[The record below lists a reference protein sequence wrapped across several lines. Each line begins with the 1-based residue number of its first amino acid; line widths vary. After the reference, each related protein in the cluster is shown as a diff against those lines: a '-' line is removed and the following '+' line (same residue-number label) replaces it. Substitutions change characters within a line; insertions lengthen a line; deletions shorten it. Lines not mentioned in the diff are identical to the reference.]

1 MQQQQD
7 DKNTKVNSVRLAK
20 LPKIATNF
28 IQELIQLGKL
38 DSSIHE
44 CVFALLKEPTFRKQS
59 DIDKIKSFL
68 ESTALATKFRSDNF
82 NAESLDKILFMCSR
96 EMKHYYLEKGKVLFH
111 IGDIGDRFYIVLQ
124 GKIAVLQPR
133 AITDQMSGFEYYRHL
148 YMLRKHNEK
157 YMLNLTIE
165 ANRNIVDIDS
175 KDIDNLHLILLVM
188 CMQDYFS
195 HVNFVGRTI
204 TEILTLC
211 GVDAHYFD
219 GIIDDNNVDIRNP
232 NLLEHIERQI
242 FERLPKF
249 DQTVIQRYHIL
260 SNNVVSFKVNLFEYK
275 NIIELGK
282 GSFFGDTALDKLTTR
297 NATIKTTDDTHFC
310 YLGNHHY
317 NSYIR
322 LEKQRLTN
330 KEISFLV
337 DNFFFKNIP
346 YRVFEQRSFANFY
359 YGERTK
365 GEIICKE
372 NQPLEHLYF
381 IKEGIIELTMKQN
394 IPELYETVTSLSKL
408 NFNVMN
414 TSLFTVPPIYVYP
427 RDHVAK
433 TNLLSLKSKMKVYNY
448 SQKEVIGLES
458 LCYGLNYLYTAE
470 VISDKVKL
478 YKVHKSY
485 VIKMLK
491 EDETYYERFQ
501 YDGSKKMIVYLKR
514 LIELYH
520 TKLEKYEKT
529 TKKHIYAN
537 IFSRNIDRSSFGK
550 CTNDHFEYCPVLKV
564 FKEKNTKLDMN
575 DQRISPTKIRV
586 SSLSSSNVNCVE
598 QKRSPYFTSI
608 PVKKHK
614 GQIRYRNTFVN
625 DDNKRMSSNN
635 NNNQI
640 KTISFP
646 SIITN
651 TNQSHTFTVNNEESV
666 FSLKKEEQLLRKLQ
680 YDIDQDNLIYS
691 TILSNK
697 MISRNGVDLED
708 LVKEKE
714 KMESVDNNMTVK
726 RKLLFKIGD
735 KRSRTKLNVICGS
748 GSGGGR
754 KDNRRVINVRGWESG
769 RGDRK
774 EDENVNSNNSNNSNN
789 NNNTSNWSGVVESTY
804 NDSITQSYS
813 GRRMKNVKLRFMK
826 PKRIVKIKHI
836 GDFSG
841 NTLSNE

>member
-1 MQQQQD
+1 MLPLMPPLTIQ
-7 DKNTKVNSVRLAK
+7 KN
-20 LPKIATNF
+20 IY
-28 IQELIQLGKL
+28 
-38 DSSIHE
+38 DSSIQE
-44 CVFALLKEPTFRKQS
+44 CVLALLKEPTVRKPS

-68 ESTALATKFRSDNF
+68 ETTALATKFRSDNF
-82 NAESLDKILFMCSR
+82 NTESLNKILLMCSG
-96 EMKHYYLEKGKVLFH
+96 EMKHYYLEKGKTLFH
-111 IGDIGDRFYIVLQ
+111 IGDIGDRFYIILQ
-124 GKIAVLQPR
+124 GRIAVLQPR
-133 AITDQMSGFEYYRHL
+133 PITDQMSGFEYYRHL
-148 YMLRKHNEK
+148 YTLRKHNEK

-165 ANRNIVDIDS
+165 ANRNIVDINAN
-175 KDIDNLHLILLVM
+175 DIDNLHLILLVM

-195 HVNFVGRTI
+195 HVNFIGRTVP
-204 TEILTLC
+204 EILTLC
-211 GVDAHYFD
+211 GVDAHFFD
-219 GIIDDNNVDIRNP
+219 GIIDENNADIRNAS
-232 NLLEHIERQI
+232 LLESIERQI

-249 DQTVIQRYHIL
+249 DQKVIQRYHIL
-260 SNNVVSFKVNLFEYK
+260 SNNVVSFKVNLYEYK

-337 DNFFFKNIP
+337 DNFFFKSIP
-346 YRVFEQRSFANFY
+346 YKIFEQRSFANFY

-372 NQPLEHLYF
+372 NQSLEHLYF
-381 IKEGIIELTMKQN
+381 IKEGIIELTMKQSV
-394 IPELYETVTSLSKL
+394 PELYETVTSLSKL

-414 TSLFTVPPIYVYP
+414 TSLFTVPPICVYP

-433 TNLLSLKSKMKVYNY
+433 ANFLSLKSKMKVYNY

-458 LCYGLNYLYTAE
+458 LCFGLNCLYTAE

-491 EDETYYERFQ
+491 EDEAYYERFQ
-501 YDGSKKMIVYLKR
+501 CDGSKKMVVFLKR

-537 IFSRNIDRSSFGK
+537 VLSRNIDRSTFGK

-564 FKEKNTKLDMN
+564 FKDKNTKLDMN
-575 DQRISPTKIRV
+575 EQHISPQKIRIT
-586 SSLSSSNVNCVE
+586 SLSSSNVNCADK

-614 GQIRYRNTFVN
+614 GQIRYRNTFLN
-625 DDNKRMSSNN
+625 EDKK
-635 NNNQI
+635 NQV

-646 SIITN
+646 SIITS
-651 TNQSHTFTVNNEESV
+651 TSQSHANNNHNHTLTVNNEESV
-666 FSLKKEEQLLRKLQ
+666 FSLKREEQLLRKLQ
-680 YDIDQDNLIYS
+680 YDIDHDNLIYS

-708 LVKEKE
+708 LVKGKDKIEE
-714 KMESVDNNMTVK
+714 HADSAK
-726 RKLLFKIGD
+726 RKLLFRIGEGKRKGKIG
-735 KRSRTKLNVICGS
+735 IIS
-748 GSGGGR
+748 GSGGLR
-754 KDNRRVINVRGWESG
+754 KDKRVIDIGGNESG
-769 RGDRK
+769 RGERK
-774 EDENVNSNNSNNSNN
+774 EEEN
-789 NNNTSNWSGVVESTY
+789 TGNWSGVGESNY
-804 NDSITQSYS
+804 NDSITQIYT
-813 GRRMKNVKLRFMK
+813 GRRIKNVKLRFTK
-826 PKRIVKIKHI
+826 PKKLVKLKH

-841 NTLSNE
+841 NVLSIE

>member
-1 MQQQQD
+1 MQQE
-7 DKNTKVNSVRLAK
+7 DKNTKLNSIRLAK

-28 IQELIQLGKL
+28 IQELIQLGRL
-38 DSSIHE
+38 DSSIQE
-44 CVFALLKEPTFRKQS
+44 CVFALLKDPTFRKQS

-82 NAESLDKILFMCSR
+82 NAESLDKILLMCSR
-96 EMKHYYLEKGKVLFH
+96 EMKHYYLEKGKILFH
-111 IGDIGDRFYIVLQ
+111 IGDIGDRFYIILQ

-148 YMLRKHNEK
+148 YTLRKHNEK
-157 YMLNLTIE
+157 YMLNLTID
-165 ANRNIVDIDS
+165 ANRNIVDIDT

-195 HVNFVGRTI
+195 HVNFIGRTI

-211 GVDAHYFD
+211 GVDSHFFD
-219 GIIDDNNVDIRNP
+219 GIIDESNVDIRNP
-232 NLLEHIERQI
+232 NLLENVERQI

-249 DQTVIQRYHIL
+249 DQAVIQRYHIL

-337 DNFFFKNIP
+337 DNFFFKSIP

-381 IKEGIIELTMKQN
+381 IKEGIIELTMKQSV
-394 IPELYETVTSLSKL
+394 PELYETVSSLSKL

-433 TNLLSLKSKMKVYNY
+433 VNFLSLKSKMKVYNY

-458 LCYGLNYLYTAE
+458 LCFGLNYLYTAE

-501 YDGSKKMIVYLKR
+501 YDGSKKMVVFLKR

-537 IFSRNIDRSSFGK
+537 VISRNIDRSTFGK

-564 FKEKNTKLDMN
+564 FKDKNTKLDMN
-575 DQRISPTKIRV
+575 EQHISPQKIKV
-586 SSLSSSNVNCVE
+586 TSLSSSNVNCIDK

-614 GQIRYRNTFVN
+614 GQIRYRNTFLN
-625 DDNKRMSSNN
+625 DDKR
-635 NNNQI
+635 NQI

-646 SIITN
+646 SIITS
-651 TNQSHTFTVNNEESV
+651 TSQSHGNNNNNNYTFTINNEESV
-666 FSLKKEEQLLRKLQ
+666 FSLKKEEQLLRKIQ
-680 YDIDQDNLIYS
+680 YDINQDNLIYS

-708 LVKEKE
+708 LVKEKD
-714 KMESVDNNMTVK
+714 KMDSDETVK
-726 RKLLFKIGD
+726 RKLLFKLNER
-735 KRSRTKLNVICGS
+735 KRRTKNGVIS
-748 GSGGGR
+748 GNGGFR
-754 KDNRRVINVRGWESG
+754 KDRRVINIGGGSESG

-774 EDENVNSNNSNNSNN
+774 EEEN
-789 NNNTSNWSGVVESTY
+789 TRNWSGVVESNY
-804 NDSITQSYS
+804 NDSITQSYT
-813 GRRMKNVKLRFMK
+813 GRRMNNVKLRFTK

-841 NTLSNE
+841 NILSNE